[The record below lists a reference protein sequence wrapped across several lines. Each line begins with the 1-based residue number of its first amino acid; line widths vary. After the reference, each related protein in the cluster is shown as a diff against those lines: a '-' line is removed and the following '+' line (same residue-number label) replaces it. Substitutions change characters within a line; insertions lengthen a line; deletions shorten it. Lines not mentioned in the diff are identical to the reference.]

1 VFYIEAVDPKKFVA
15 IDYIKK
21 QRGDI
26 YKALREI
33 LKEENLVKDVL
44 VREGLK

>member
-1 VFYIEAVDPKKFVA
+1 MFFIEAVDQKKFIA

-33 LKEENLVKDVL
+33 LK
-44 VREGLK
+44 

>member
-1 VFYIEAVDPKKFVA
+1 VFYIEAVDPKKYIA

-33 LKEENLVKDVL
+33 LKEENLVKEVL